1 MIGKPWNN
9 QYCYSQLILAFNSI
23 KITKIKIMRSETDE
37 RKDNTS
43 KKEKY

>member
-9 QYCYSQLILAFNSI
+9 QYCYSRLILAFNSI
-23 KITKIKIMRSETDE
+23 KITKIKIMRSETDK
-37 RKDNTS
+37 RKNNTS